1 MAAPSAV
8 AGRSLHDQSKRVG
21 CSDRGAL
28 SPFFSVSI
36 PKSAVEPPVLEKLAA
51 LKQSF
56 EADLAEAG
64 SGQQLSLLRD
74 RYLGRKGGRLTLLMK
89 GLKSVAASDRKEVG
103 RSLNQ
108 FKARIEA
115 AMEAARQRI
124 ESESVRQRA
133 DRVALDLTLPGR
145 RRALGHLH
153 PLSRVQRDLEEI
165 FYSIGYSVADGPEM
179 ETPYYNFEA
188 LNIPEDH
195 PARDQGDT
203 FYLSESLLLRTHTS
217 PVQIRTMER
226 LRPPLRIICPG
237 TVYRRDNPDAT
248 HSPVFQQVEG
258 LAVDE
263 HLTFRDFKG
272 TMEYVLKAF
281 FSEGTGV
288 RFRPS
293 YFGFTEPSAEVDIS
307 CIFCSG
313 GGCRVCKQ
321 TGWIE
326 VLGAGMV
333 DPEVFRHVGI
343 DSERYTGFAF
353 GIGIERFAM
362 IKYGVDSIQ
371 HFYRNDLRFLR
382 QF

>member
-1 MAAPSAV
+1 M
-8 AGRSLHDQSKRVG
+8 
-21 CSDRGAL
+21 
-28 SPFFSVSI
+28 
-36 PKSAVEPPVLEKLAA
+36 EKLAA
-51 LKQSF
+51 IKQSF
-56 EADLAEAG
+56 DADLADVRSA
-64 SGQQLSLLRD
+64 QQLSLLRD
-74 RYLGRKGGRLTLLMK
+74 RYLGRKGGQLTLLMK
-89 GLKSVAASDRKEVG
+89 GLKSVAVADRKEVG
-103 RSLNQ
+103 RNLNQ
-108 FKARIEA
+108 FKSRIESA
-115 AMEAARQRI
+115 IEAARQRI
-124 ESESVRQRA
+124 ESESTRA
-133 DRVALDLTLPGR
+133 ESAEVAPDLTLPGK

-153 PLSRVQRDLEEI
+153 PLTRVRRDIEEI
-165 FYSIGYSVADGPEM
+165 FYSIGYSVMDGPEI
-179 ETPYYNFEA
+179 ETTYYNFEA

-226 LRPPLRIICPG
+226 LRPPLRIVCPG
-237 TVYRRDNPDAT
+237 AVYRRDSPDAT

-263 HLTFRDFKG
+263 NLSFRDFKG
-272 TMEYVLKAF
+272 TMEYFLKAF
-281 FSEGTGV
+281 FSEGTKV

-307 CIFCSG
+307 CTFCSG

-333 DPEVFRHVGI
+333 DPEVFGQVGI
-343 DSERYTGFAF
+343 DSERYIGFAF
-353 GIGIERFAM
+353 GVGIERFAM
-362 IKYGVDSIQ
+362 IKYGVDNIQ
-371 HFYRNDLRFLR
+371 HFYQNDLRFLQ

>member
-1 MAAPSAV
+1 M
-8 AGRSLHDQSKRVG
+8 LD
-21 CSDRGAL
+21 
-28 SPFFSVSI
+28 
-36 PKSAVEPPVLEKLAA
+36 KLAE

-56 EADLAEAG
+56 DAELAEAN
-64 SGQQLSLLRD
+64 SRQHLSLLRD

-89 GLKSVAASDRKEVG
+89 GLKSIAAADRKEVG
-103 RSLNQ
+103 RNLNQ
-108 FKARIEA
+108 LKAGIEA
-115 AMEAARQRI
+115 GLGAARERI
-124 ESESVRQRA
+124 ESESVEDELA
-133 DRVALDLTLPGR
+133 TDSVDVTLPGKR
-145 RRALGHLH
+145 SALGHLH
-153 PLSRVQRDLEEI
+153 PLTRVRRDIEEI
-165 FYSIGYSVADGPEM
+165 FHSIGYSVEDGPEL
-179 ETPYYNFEA
+179 ETTYYNFEA

-203 FYLSESLLLRTHTS
+203 FYVSESLLLRTHTS

-226 LRPPLRIICPG
+226 RRPPLRIICPG

-272 TMEYVLKAF
+272 TMEYFLKAF
-281 FSEGTGV
+281 FSEETKV

-293 YFGFTEPSAEVDIS
+293 YFGFTEPSAELDIS
-307 CIFCSG
+307 CTFCSG

-321 TGWIE
+321 SGWIE

-333 DPEVFRHVGI
+333 DPEVFGQVGI
-343 DSERYTGFAF
+343 DPERYTGFAF

-362 IKYGVDSIQ
+362 MKYGVDNIQ
-371 HFYRNDLRFLR
+371 HFYQNDLRFLA

>member
-1 MAAPSAV
+1 M
-8 AGRSLHDQSKRVG
+8 
-21 CSDRGAL
+21 
-28 SPFFSVSI
+28 
-36 PKSAVEPPVLEKLAA
+36 LEKLAA

-56 EADLAEAG
+56 DADLADAR
-64 SGQQLSLLRD
+64 SAQLLSLLRD
-74 RYLGRKGGRLTLLMK
+74 RYLGRKGGQLTLLMK
-89 GLKSVAASDRKEVG
+89 GLKSVAVADRKVVG
-103 RSLNQ
+103 RDLNQ
-108 FKARIEA
+108 FKSRIEGA
-115 AMEAARQRI
+115 IEAARQRI
-124 ESESVRQRA
+124 ESASTRDESA
-133 DRVALDLTLPGR
+133 KVALDVTLPGKR
-145 RRALGHLH
+145 RGLGHLH
-153 PLSRVQRDLEEI
+153 PLTRVRRDIEEI
-165 FYSIGYSVADGPEM
+165 FCSIGYSVMDGPEI
-179 ETPYYNFEA
+179 ENTYYNFGA

-203 FYLSESLLLRTHTS
+203 FYLSKSLLLRTHTS

-226 LRPPLRIICPG
+226 LSPPLRIVCPG

-263 HLTFRDFKG
+263 NLSFRDFKG
-272 TMEYVLKAF
+272 TMEYFLKAF
-281 FSEGTGV
+281 FSEGTKV

-307 CIFCSG
+307 CTFCSG

-333 DPEVFRHVGI
+333 DPEVFGHVGI
-343 DSERYTGFAF
+343 DSERYIGFAF

-362 IKYGVDSIQ
+362 IRYGVDNIQ
-371 HFYRNDLRFLR
+371 HFYQNDLRFLR

>member
-1 MAAPSAV
+1 M
-8 AGRSLHDQSKRVG
+8 
-21 CSDRGAL
+21 
-28 SPFFSVSI
+28 
-36 PKSAVEPPVLEKLAA
+36 LEELTA

-56 EADLAEAG
+56 ETDLAEAR

-89 GLKSVAASDRKEVG
+89 GLKSVAVADRKEVG

-108 FKARIEA
+108 FKARVETAI
-115 AMEAARQRI
+115 EAARQRT
-124 ESESVRQRA
+124 ESESSRQES
-133 DRVALDLTLPGR
+133 DRIALDLSLPGK

-153 PLSRVQRDLEEI
+153 PLTRVRRDIEEI
-165 FYSIGYSVADGPEM
+165 FYSIGFSVADGPEI
-179 ETPYYNFEA
+179 ETTYYNFEA

-203 FYLSESLLLRTHTS
+203 FYLSECLLLRTHTS

-263 HLTFRDFKG
+263 HLTFSDFKG
-272 TMEYVLKAF
+272 TMEYFLKAF
-281 FSEGTGV
+281 FSERTKV

-307 CIFCSG
+307 CPFCKG
-313 GGCRVCKQ
+313 RGCRVCKQ

-343 DSERYTGFAF
+343 DSERYIGFAF
-353 GIGIERFAM
+353 GVGIERFAM
-362 IKYGVDSIQ
+362 IKYGVDNIQ
-371 HFYRNDLRFLR
+371 HFYQNDLRFLR

>member
-1 MAAPSAV
+1 M
-8 AGRSLHDQSKRVG
+8 
-21 CSDRGAL
+21 
-28 SPFFSVSI
+28 
-36 PKSAVEPPVLEKLAA
+36 LEKLAA
-51 LKQSF
+51 LEQSF
-56 EADLAEAG
+56 DADLADAG
-64 SGQQLSLLRD
+64 SEQQLSLLRD

-89 GLKSVAASDRKEVG
+89 GLKSVAVADRKEAG
-103 RSLNQ
+103 RNLNQ
-108 FKARIEA
+108 FKSRIESA
-115 AMEAARQRI
+115 IEAARQRI
-124 ESESVRQRA
+124 ESESTLA
-133 DRVALDLTLPGR
+133 EPTEVALDLTLPGK

-153 PLSRVQRDLEEI
+153 PLTRVRRDIEEI
-165 FYSIGYSVADGPEM
+165 FYSIGYSVMDGPEL
-179 ETPYYNFEA
+179 ETTYYNFEA

-203 FYLSESLLLRTHTS
+203 FYVSENLLLRTHTS

-226 LRPPLRIICPG
+226 LRPPLRIVCPG
-237 TVYRRDNPDAT
+237 AVYRRDNPDAT

-263 HLTFRDFKG
+263 NLSFRDFKG
-272 TMEYVLKAF
+272 TMEYFLKAF
-281 FSEGTGV
+281 FSEGTKV

-307 CIFCSG
+307 CTFCSG

-333 DPEVFRHVGI
+333 DPEVFGHVGI
-343 DSERYTGFAF
+343 DSERYIGFAF
-353 GIGIERFAM
+353 GVGIERFAM
-362 IKYGVDSIQ
+362 IKYGVDNIQ
-371 HFYRNDLRFLR
+371 HFYQNDLRFLR